1 MLTLILQSKSEVDS
15 TLNATYLNDLNQTIT
30 DKPSVI
36 IGPYSMK
43 GDWPLGPIFLPVL
56 FYFFKAITL
65 SMVLVTNELFWI
77 LTQGS
82 GTFT

>member
-56 FYFFKAITL
+56 F
-65 SMVLVTNELFWI
+65 
-77 LTQGS
+77 
-82 GTFT
+82 